1 MINGTI
7 CFLLLLCF
15 QFFKFQFLILEDI
28 IVFYLRI
35 YPLSN
40 EIYYVDESVGK
51 NKSISS
57 THRGYVLTLNR
68 KKKIV

>member
-15 QFFKFQFLILEDI
+15 SFFKCQFLILEDI

-57 THRGYVLTLNR
+57 THGGYVLTLNR